1 MGKAKLVLILLF
13 AKVFHTISHS
23 NVIVS
28 TTYDSSPITDE
39 KVKAQRN
46 YINCLRSCK
55 WKSDILNLKLALS
68 DYKPLSL
75 LKQ

>member
-46 YINCLRSCK
+46 YITAQ
-55 WKSDILNLKLALS
+55 DH
-68 DYKPLSL
+68 
-75 LKQ
+75 